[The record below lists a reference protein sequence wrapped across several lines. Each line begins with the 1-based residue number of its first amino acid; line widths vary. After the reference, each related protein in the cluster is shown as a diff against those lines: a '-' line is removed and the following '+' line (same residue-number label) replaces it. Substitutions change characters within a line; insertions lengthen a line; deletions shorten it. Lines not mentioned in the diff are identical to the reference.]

1 MNNDNTYPYIIFYDE
16 DDLGKIVRNA
26 WIEWAMEQPNPKPS
40 WLVPYEDLSQPDKDV
55 DIRIGKAVLDQCNKC
70 IPTILKNYKSK

>member
-1 MNNDNTYPYIIFYDE
+1 MNNLPYILFFNE

-26 WIEWAMEQPNPKPS
+26 WIEWAKEQPNPKPS
-40 WLVPYEDLSQPDKDV
+40 WLVPYEELSQPDKDA
-55 DIRIGKAVLDQCNKC
+55 DIRIGKAVVEQCNKC